1 MILFAT
7 NSNLSIRIIIIA
19 MQVLKLKEKKI
30 DRLTEALTK
39 GVIKILRVE
48 KKYVIIISKDII
60 EIRIFLVLLDFDN
73 SSKYGIRE

>member
-19 MQVLKLKEKKI
+19 MQVVKLKEKKI
-30 DRLTEALTK
+30 DRFTEALTK

-48 KKYVIIISKDII
+48 NKYVIIISKDHYRNPYFSGII
-60 EIRIFLVLLDFDN
+60 RL
-73 SSKYGIRE
+73 

>member
-7 NSNLSIRIIIIA
+7 NGNLSIRIIIIA

-48 KKYVIIISKDII
+48 KKYVMIISKDHYRNPYFSGII
-60 EIRIFLVLLDFDN
+60 RL
-73 SSKYGIRE
+73 

>member
-30 DRLTEALTK
+30 DRQIDRLTEALTK

-48 KKYVIIISKDII
+48 KKYVIIISKDHYRNPYFSGII
-60 EIRIFLVLLDFDN
+60 RL
-73 SSKYGIRE
+73 

>member
-1 MILFAT
+1 
-7 NSNLSIRIIIIA
+7 
-19 MQVLKLKEKKI
+19 MQILKLKEKKI

-48 KKYVIIISKDII
+48 KKYVIIISKDHYRN
-60 EIRIFLVLLDFDN
+60 RIFLVLLDFDN

>member
-1 MILFAT
+1 MIQFAT

-48 KKYVIIISKDII
+48 KKYVIIISKDHYRNPYFSGII
-60 EIRIFLVLLDFDN
+60 RL
-73 SSKYGIRE
+73 

>member
-7 NSNLSIRIIIIA
+7 NSNLSIRIIITIA

-48 KKYVIIISKDII
+48 KKYVIIISKDHYRNPYFSGII
-60 EIRIFLVLLDFDN
+60 RL
-73 SSKYGIRE
+73 

>member
-48 KKYVIIISKDII
+48 KKYVIIISKDHYRNPYFSGII
-60 EIRIFLVLLDFDN
+60 RL
-73 SSKYGIRE
+73 

>member
-7 NSNLSIRIIIIA
+7 NSNLSIRIIIIIA
-19 MQVLKLKEKKI
+19 MQILKLKEKKI

-48 KKYVIIISKDII
+48 KKYVIIISKDHYRNTYFSGII
-60 EIRIFLVLLDFDN
+60 RL
-73 SSKYGIRE
+73 

>member
-7 NSNLSIRIIIIA
+7 NSNLSIRIIIIIA

-48 KKYVIIISKDII
+48 KKYVIIISKDHYRNPYFSGII
-60 EIRIFLVLLDFDN
+60 RL
-73 SSKYGIRE
+73 

>member
-48 KKYVIIISKDII
+48 KIYVIIISKDHYRNPYFSGII
-60 EIRIFLVLLDFDN
+60 RL
-73 SSKYGIRE
+73 

>member
-39 GVIKILRVE
+39 GAIKILSVE
-48 KKYVIIISKDII
+48 KKYVIIISKDHYRNPYFSGII
-60 EIRIFLVLLDFDN
+60 RL
-73 SSKYGIRE
+73 

>member
-7 NSNLSIRIIIIA
+7 NSNLSICIIIIIA

-48 KKYVIIISKDII
+48 KKYVIIISKDHYRNPYFSGII
-60 EIRIFLVLLDFDN
+60 RL
-73 SSKYGIRE
+73 

>member
-39 GVIKILRVE
+39 DVIKILRVE
-48 KKYVIIISKDII
+48 KKYVIIISKDHYRNPYFSGII
-60 EIRIFLVLLDFDN
+60 RL
-73 SSKYGIRE
+73 

>member
-7 NSNLSIRIIIIA
+7 NSNLSIRIIIIIIA

-48 KKYVIIISKDII
+48 KKYVIIISKDHYRNPYFSGII
-60 EIRIFLVLLDFDN
+60 RL
-73 SSKYGIRE
+73 

>member
-7 NSNLSIRIIIIA
+7 NSNLSIRIIIIV

-48 KKYVIIISKDII
+48 KKYVIIISKDHYRNPYFSGII
-60 EIRIFLVLLDFDN
+60 RL
-73 SSKYGIRE
+73 

>member
-1 MILFAT
+1 M
-7 NSNLSIRIIIIA
+7 
-19 MQVLKLKEKKI
+19 
-30 DRLTEALTK
+30 TEALTK

>member
-48 KKYVIIISKDII
+48 KKYVIIISKDHYRNQYFSGII
-60 EIRIFLVLLDFDN
+60 RL
-73 SSKYGIRE
+73 

>member
-48 KKYVIIISKDII
+48 KKYVIIISKDHYRN
-60 EIRIFLVLLDFDN
+60 RIFLVLLDFDN

>member
-19 MQVLKLKEKKI
+19 MQVVKLKEKKI
-30 DRLTEALTK
+30 DRFTEALTK

-48 KKYVIIISKDII
+48 KKYVIITSKDHYRNPYFSGII
-60 EIRIFLVLLDFDN
+60 RL
-73 SSKYGIRE
+73 

>member
-7 NSNLSIRIIIIA
+7 NSNLSICIIIIA

-48 KKYVIIISKDII
+48 KKYVIIISKDHYRNPYFSGII
-60 EIRIFLVLLDFDN
+60 RL
-73 SSKYGIRE
+73 

>member
-7 NSNLSIRIIIIA
+7 NSKPQHTYNDNSNVGCKTQR
-19 MQVLKLKEKKI
+19 EKDRQI

-48 KKYVIIISKDII
+48 KKYVIIISKDHYRNPYFSGII
-60 EIRIFLVLLDFDN
+60 RL
-73 SSKYGIRE
+73 

>member
-7 NSNLSIRIIIIA
+7 NSNLSIPIMIIA
-19 MQVLKLKEKKI
+19 MQVVKLKEKKI

-48 KKYVIIISKDII
+48 KKYVIIYLKS
-60 EIRIFLVLLDFDN
+60 LVVYKNPYIPL
-73 SSKYGIRE
+73 

>member
-19 MQVLKLKEKKI
+19 MQVLKLKEKQI

-48 KKYVIIISKDII
+48 NKYVVIISKDHYRNPYFSGII
-60 EIRIFLVLLDFDN
+60 RL
-73 SSKYGIRE
+73 

>member
-7 NSNLSIRIIIIA
+7 NSNLSIPIMIIA
-19 MQVLKLKEKKI
+19 MQVVKLKEKKI

-48 KKYVIIISKDII
+48 KKYVIIISKDHYRNPYFSGII
-60 EIRIFLVLLDFDN
+60 RL
-73 SSKYGIRE
+73 

>member
-19 MQVLKLKEKKI
+19 MQVVKLKEKKI
-30 DRLTEALTK
+30 DRLAEALTK

-48 KKYVIIISKDII
+48 KKYVIIISKDHYRNPYFSGII
-60 EIRIFLVLLDFDN
+60 RL
-73 SSKYGIRE
+73 

>member
-48 KKYVIIISKDII
+48 NKYVIIIWAH
-60 EIRIFLVLLDFDN
+60 
-73 SSKYGIRE
+73 

>member
-39 GVIKILRVE
+39 DVNKNIKSRE
-48 KKYVIIISKDII
+48 
-60 EIRIFLVLLDFDN
+60 EICYNNI
-73 SSKYGIRE
+73 

>member
-19 MQVLKLKEKKI
+19 MQVVKLKEKKI

-48 KKYVIIISKDII
+48 KKYVIIISKDHYRNPYFSGII
-60 EIRIFLVLLDFDN
+60 RL
-73 SSKYGIRE
+73 

>member
-48 KKYVIIISKDII
+48 KKYVIIIYKDHYRNPYFSGII
-60 EIRIFLVLLDFDN
+60 RL
-73 SSKYGIRE
+73 R